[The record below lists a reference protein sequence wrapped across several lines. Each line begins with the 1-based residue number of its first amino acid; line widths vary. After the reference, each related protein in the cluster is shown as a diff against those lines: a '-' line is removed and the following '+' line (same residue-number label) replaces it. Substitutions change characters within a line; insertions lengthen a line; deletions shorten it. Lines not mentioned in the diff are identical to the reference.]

1 MYKKFALKLLQ
12 KIGQNIASP
21 QVPNDETQLLALGR
35 MLSRQNWQLDSSN
48 FNDYEFKVF
57 SQFGDDGLIQF
68 LVRNLNIQNNTF
80 IEFGVGDYMESNTR
94 FLLMNNN
101 WEGFV
106 MDGSSDN
113 MNHLKTRSWYWRYN
127 IACKDTFITKSN
139 INSLLEATGLEN
151 VGLLHIDLDGNDY
164 FILKELNMKRY
175 NPSILILEYNS
186 LFGVDRSISTPYKED
201 FFRTNAHHSN
211 LYYGASL
218 PALDMLSRELGY
230 RFVGCNEAGNNAYFV
245 RQDLLNDSVKEVSLN
260 EGYRISQ
267 FRESRNAEGKNTFVS
282 GKERI
287 DIIKGLEVL
296 NVETNTI
303 EEL

>member
-1 MYKKFALKLLQ
+1 MFKKIVLKLLQ
-12 KIGQNIASP
+12 KMGQYIAPP

-35 MLSRQNWQLDSSN
+35 LLSRQNWNNNRND
-48 FNDYEFKVF
+48 FNDYEFKIF
-57 SQFGDDGLIQF
+57 SQFGDDGLIQY
-68 LVRNLNIQNNTF
+68 LVSNLNIENKTF

-106 MDGSSDN
+106 MDGSEEN
-113 MNHLKTRSWYWRYN
+113 MNYLKTRSWYWRYN
-127 IACKDTFITKSN
+127 ITCKNTFITKSN
-139 INSLLEATGLEN
+139 INDLLEETGLEN

-164 FILKELNMKRY
+164 FILKELNIKKY

-186 LFGVDRSISTPYKED
+186 LFGIEKSISTPYKED
-201 FFRTNAHHSN
+201 FYRTNAHYSN

-218 PALDMLSRELGY
+218 PALDMLSRKLGY

-245 RQDLLNDSVKEVSLN
+245 RKDLLNDNVKEANLK
-260 EGYRISQ
+260 EGYRMSQ
-267 FRESRNAEGKNTFVS
+267 FRESRNSEGKNTFIS

-287 DIIKGLEVL
+287 EIIRGLEVL
-296 NVETNTI
+296 NVETNSI
-303 EEL
+303 ENI